1 MQLLPHPSPSSNEH
15 KSSERRAAFSP
26 ITQTL
31 LYPRLG
37 ITRHHSSGGSC
48 NADPQ
53 VLTHKPQIQKFWKP
67 KHFLHSFVSKTG
79 PAWRLFIVLG
89 FSPVGYSHLTAGR
102 GWSLTPGCCPPA
114 PQRCFVKYSITLK
127 NLTKGQK
134 NLETFLA

>member
-1 MQLLPHPSPSSNEH
+1 MWVKSRLYPSPHGQMQLLPHPSPSSNEH
-15 KSSERRAAFSP
+15 KSSERRAAFFSP

-31 LYPRLG
+31 LYLRLG

-79 PAWRLFIVLG
+79 PAWRLFIARA
-89 FSPVGYSHLTAGR
+89 F
-102 GWSLTPGCCPPA
+102 PPWDIHILL
-114 PQRCFVKYSITLK
+114 QEEGGV
-127 NLTKGQK
+127 
-134 NLETFLA
+134 